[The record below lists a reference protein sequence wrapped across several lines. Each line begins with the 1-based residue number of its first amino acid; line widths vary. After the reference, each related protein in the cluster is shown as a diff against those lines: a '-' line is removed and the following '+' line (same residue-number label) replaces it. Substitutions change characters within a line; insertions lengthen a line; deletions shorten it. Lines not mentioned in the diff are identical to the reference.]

1 MDFRHLDLLRELS
14 VRGTLA
20 AVAAAT
26 HRTPSAVSQ
35 QLKTAEREFGV
46 RLVEPVSR
54 GVRLTAAGQILA
66 DGADEV
72 GRAFA
77 EVQARLDASL
87 GEPRG
92 TVSIGSL
99 PSAGEA
105 LLPGLVARL
114 RGSDI
119 HLDLDDFDLAET
131 DYAART
137 LDVDVVIAHSLAGDG
152 PHGAEGLVS
161 RVLARE
167 PIDVAMPSDHPLA
180 ALERLRPEDLVGV
193 PWIGVP
199 SGYPFDTILIAV
211 ENATGA
217 RLDRRVRLRDNHLVE
232 ALVATGAGLA
242 LLPRFTTAPRPGVT
256 TRPLDGVRADRSIV
270 ALARPDRFTHLAVR
284 TVVDHLADIGTGLE
298 HSRVGQSG

>member
-1 MDFRHLDLLRELS
+1 MDVRHLELLRELS

-20 AVAAAT
+20 AVAVAT

-54 GVRLTAAGQILA
+54 GVRLTAAGQVLA
-66 DGADEV
+66 DGADDV
-72 GRAFA
+72 GRALA
-77 EVQARLDASL
+77 EVRARLDVSL

-92 TVSIGSL
+92 TVSIGTL

-105 LLPGLVARL
+105 LLPGLFARL
-114 RGSDI
+114 RGSAI
-119 HLDLDDFDLAET
+119 RLQFDDFDLAEA

-137 LDVDVVIAHSLAGDG
+137 LDADIVIAHSLTGDTPAGAG
-152 PHGAEGLVS
+152 GLVS

-180 ALERLRPEDLVGV
+180 SRTHLGVDDLVG
-193 PWIGVP
+193 PTWIGVP
-199 SGYPFDTILIAV
+199 EGYPFDTILIAV

-232 ALVATGAGLA
+232 ALIAQGAGLA
-242 LLPRFTTAPRPGVT
+242 LLPRFTTRPRPGVV
-256 TRPLDGVRADRSIV
+256 TRPLVGVRSDRTIA
-270 ALARPDRFTHLAVR
+270 ALCRPDRYARLAVR
-284 TVVDHLADIGTGLE
+284 TVVDQLAEIGADL
-298 HSRVGQSG
+298 SAS